1 MNSFFAGTSIL
12 YFLGCVALA
21 VLYALLLY
29 QGDKNLGKKLRYGLA
44 ILRIVGVATIA
55 WLLYAPL
62 IKTLNYTLDKPI
74 IIIGQD
80 NSLSIGQIKA
90 AGFDQKSYEKHLKK
104 LQDKLSDQYEV
115 KTYHFSDSVK
125 EGLDFKNQ
133 GKLTDAAS
141 FFQKIKDD
149 YANRNVG
156 AIVLA
161 TDGIFNHGENPLYSI
176 NQISAPVYTVA
187 LGDSI
192 PKRDVLISNVNYNN
206 IVYLD
211 DDFTIEVQVQAFQS
225 DGESTTLSVSQNG
238 SKIQQL
244 NVAINGNSFVK
255 TIPVKIHAGKIG
267 IQKYTIQLSVLSNE
281 ITTKNNTQ
289 TFYVEVIDGRQKVLL
304 AAVAPH
310 PDLGVIKEAISQ
322 NKHYDAKLALAD
334 DLSSIDPSKFDLIVL
349 YQLPDAQN
357 ISASFLKKLNL
368 IKKPIWYILGA
379 NSGISS
385 FNKIQNQVDLSSS
398 NGQVQEIYPILVK
411 DFTSFNLSE
420 ADRRIFAAFDPLL
433 SPFGRLTV
441 NANVASVFNQRIG
454 QLSTQQPLWFFT
466 NDNGLKAGY
475 LMGEGLWRWK
485 LSEAKNEVN
494 TSGLSD
500 LISKTI
506 QYLSVKDDKRRFK
519 VFTSK
524 SAYDENE
531 TIQFNATLYN
541 DSYQAVNEPEV
552 TLQVKNEAG
561 KIFNY
566 TFSKTENAYQLDAGT
581 MPAGNY
587 SYLSSTSMGGK
598 RFVASGNF
606 YINAV
611 IAEYQQTTANHQ
623 LLSTISKQSNGKLF
637 MPADLLK
644 IADEI
649 LKNENIKTVSYEDRK
664 YDELINMKWLF
675 ALILVMLSMEW
686 FLRKRNGAL

>member
-1 MNSFFAGTSIL
+1 MDGVFAGTSIL
-12 YFLGCVALA
+12 YFIGCLALGI
-21 VLYALLLY
+21 LYAWLLY
-29 QGDKNLGKKLRYGLA
+29 QGDKNLGNKLRYGLA
-44 ILRIVGVATIA
+44 ILRIVGVAAIA
-55 WLLYAPL
+55 WLLFAPL

-90 AGFDQKSYEKHLKK
+90 AGFDQKSYEQHLKK
-104 LQDKLSDQYEV
+104 LQDKLSDKFEV

-125 EGLDFKNQ
+125 DGLDFKNQ
-133 GKLTDAAS
+133 GKLTDAAA
-141 FFQKIKDD
+141 FFQKIKDE
-149 YANRNVG
+149 YTNRNVG

-161 TDGIFNHGENPLYSI
+161 TDGIFNHGENPLYRI
-176 NQISAPVYTVA
+176 NQINAPVYTIA

-225 DGESTTLSVSQNG
+225 NDEGTTLSVSQNG

-267 IQKYTIQLSVLSNE
+267 VQKYTIQLGALPNE

-304 AAVAPH
+304 AAIAPH
-310 PDLGVIKEAISQ
+310 PDLSVLKEAITL
-322 NKHYDAKLALAD
+322 NKHYGAKLALAD
-334 DLSSIDPSKFDLIVL
+334 DLNSIDPSKFDLIVL
-349 YQLPDAQN
+349 YQLPDVQN
-357 ISASFLKKLNL
+357 ISAGFLEKLKS

-379 NSGISS
+379 NSGINI
-385 FNKIQNQVDLSSS
+385 FNKIQNQVNLSSS
-398 NGQVQEIYPILVK
+398 NGQVQEIYPDFVK
-411 DFTSFNLSE
+411 DFTSFNLNDK
-420 ADRRIFAAFDPLL
+420 DREIFSAFDPLL

-441 NANVASVFNQRIG
+441 NANISPVLNQRIG
-454 QLSTQQPLWFFT
+454 QISTQQPLWFFT
-466 NDNGLKAGY
+466 NDNGLKTGY

-485 LSEAKNEVN
+485 LSEAKNEVSE
-494 TSGLSD
+494 SGVND

-531 TIQFNATLYN
+531 AIQFYATLYN

-587 SYLSSTSMGGK
+587 SYLSSTSIGGK
-598 RFVASGNF
+598 RFEASGNF
-606 YINAV
+606 YVNAV

-623 LLSTISKQSNGKLF
+623 LLSTISKQSNGKFF
-637 MPADLLK
+637 MPADLMK
-644 IADEI
+644 IGDEI
-649 LKNENIKTVSYEDRK
+649 LKNENIKTISYEDRK
-664 YDELINMKWLF
+664 YDELINMKGLF
-675 ALILVMLSMEW
+675 ALILLMLSLEW